1 MKKKLI
7 LSSLCLVLLLI
18 MMLSTTLAWFT
29 DSKANVNTMVAGKI
43 SISQEETFVQDTVIM
58 PNVPITK
65 NVVVTNTGNLPCYV
79 RTLFAFEDKTYTDKN
94 GVQQTVLGMLTATT
108 PSGVVID
115 IPTGA
120 DKVQF
125 TVTKTVGGNQETT
138 TYTVG
143 YYVHPQKLPHEDED
157 NRDVITVL
165 NSITLNSEADNEWQI
180 AVGDKYELFV
190 LSQATQVDGLSQLGA
205 DGALNTAFAPITGD
219 WCAKWFAE
227 VLNGTAS
234 GNEITITP

>member
-79 RTLFAFEDKTYTDKN
+79 RTLFAFEDSNDTD
-94 GVQQTVLGMLTATT
+94 VLKLIDVDD
-108 PSGVVID
+108 SGLVGSEIIID
-115 IPTGA
+115 GITNTNP
-120 DKVQF
+120 KVQF
-125 TVTKTVGGNQETT
+125 VVNKDGLQTVYTMGYIHGTQLELGGSIN
-138 TYTVG
+138 
-143 YYVHPQKLPHEDED
+143 PL
-157 NRDVITVL
+157 
-165 NSITLNSEADNEWQI
+165 SAITLNGKADNEWQI

-234 GNEITITP
+234 GNEITINP